1 MDWISLNTLL
11 FAGKWLLIGLIYLAL
26 FVVLIAVRREMFLR
40 VGKKEL
46 PVVSA
51 LGRLKVVQP
60 GSDVRLHAGSL
71 LNLDSETAL
80 GAAPD
85 NDLVLGDRFISGHHA
100 RLHWDGSSW
109 WLEDLGST
117 NGSMVNHNL
126 CLPHTP
132 QPVPTGG
139 LIQVGDMSFE
149 LQDLSS

>member
-11 FAGKWLLIGLIYLAL
+11 YAGKWLLIGLIYLAL
-26 FVVLIAVRREMFLR
+26 FVVLIAVRREMSLR
-40 VGKKEL
+40 VGNKDA
-46 PVVSA
+46 PVSSA
-51 LGRLKVVQP
+51 LGLLKVVHP

-71 LNLDSETAL
+71 LNLNHETAL

-100 RLHWDGSSW
+100 RLHWDGTAW

-132 QPVPTGG
+132 QPVPAGS

-149 LQDLSS
+149 LQDQSS

>member
-1 MDWISLNTLL
+1 MDWIGLNTLL
-11 FAGKWLLIGLIYLAL
+11 YAGKWVLVGLIYLAL
-26 FVVLIAVRREMFLR
+26 FLVLIAVRREMSLR
-40 VGKKEL
+40 VGTKET
-46 PVVSA
+46 PAASA

-71 LNLDSETAL
+71 LNLAGDTAL

-85 NDLVLGDRFISGHHA
+85 NDLVLGDRFVSGHHA
-100 RLHWDGSSW
+100 RLRWDGSNW

-126 CLPHTP
+126 CLTNIP
-132 QPVPTGG
+132 QPVPSGG

>member
-11 FAGKWLLIGLIYLAL
+11 YAGRWLLIGLIYLAL
-26 FVVLIAVRREMFLR
+26 FLVLIAVRREMSLR
-40 VGKKEL
+40 VGSKAA
-46 PVVSA
+46 PVANA

-71 LNLDSETAL
+71 LNLAGDSAL

-85 NDLVLGDRFISGHHA
+85 NDLVLGDRFVSGYHA
-100 RLHWDGSSW
+100 RLRWDGQTW

-149 LQDLSS
+149 LQDLNT